1 MNEQAI
7 PVLIAFLT
15 VAGIAGW
22 LLRRAFATLERRQI
36 KSETDPAQVP
46 PVGGPDLSGAE
57 TRAEP

>member
-36 KSETDPAQVP
+36 KSETPAQIP
-46 PVGGPDLSGAE
+46 PVGGPDLSCAE